1 MIFCTT
7 RWFTIVQLSVPGTI
21 VLLYMTAQIVQIF
34 TNCAILGQIVRLC
47 IIIIFCSL
55 AVILIVCKMQNVA
68 SGVKMLAIINSID
81 IKTGGQFHK
90 LHFLSFANVVARRVG
105 YIRYIKPASISF
117 NFQNSIMS
125 GLRNN
130 YITRPAADIPQQCA
144 KPSLVWVKISGALV
158 SQEDFPIIYWDTPN
172 RQLHKF

>member
-1 MIFCTT
+1 M
-7 RWFTIVQLSVPGTI
+7 IVQI
-21 VLLYMTAQIVQIF
+21 AQIVQMF
-34 TNCAILGQIVRLC
+34 TNFAILGQIVRLC
-47 IIIIFCSL
+47 IITIFCSL

-130 YITRPAADIPQQCA
+130 YITRPAADIPLWYEEGTQSSKDIWCLGKPGGFPYHILRHPQSTIA
-144 KPSLVWVKISGALV
+144 QILVSQKVPPSKPSLSLV
-158 SQEDFPIIYWDTPN
+158 
-172 RQLHKF
+172 